1 MAVAAAAAGA
11 AAACVLGALRSA
23 PWCVDSSP
31 SCCLMESRR
40 PRHRKCLYC
49 PPHSLPVA
57 GMDTIGACHS
67 PVRPGLRGCG
77 TAGGAALTH
86 GHGRLVPAPSSVR
99 RLQSPAGLL
108 QRSACH
114 RVEAGRAGSVCVCAG
129 LVRAR
134 GHRRV
139 PGPSAGA
146 GRGADPYGGEL
157 SPKRQR
163 GCSPGG
169 RPPLVREALVCT
181 AGAWQLPRGLEDGR

>member
-169 RPPLVREALVCT
+169 AASPR
-181 AGAWQLPRGLEDGR
+181 AGSTRLHSRRLAAATGA